1 MRRWRS
7 NVRRGLLRGLLG
19 LVILGGPQLLAC
31 DQTPPVD
38 QNFDSSLGADF
49 QAPPTDAGTPGDDA
63 AAADATAAAPS
74 S

>member
-1 MRRWRS
+1 MRCWRS
-7 NVRRGLLRGLLG
+7 VARHGLLRGLLG
-19 LVILGGPQLLAC
+19 LLCLVGPQLLAC

-49 QAPPTDAGTPGDDA
+49 QAPPTDAGTPDAPVPDGD
-63 AAADATAAAPS
+63 APS